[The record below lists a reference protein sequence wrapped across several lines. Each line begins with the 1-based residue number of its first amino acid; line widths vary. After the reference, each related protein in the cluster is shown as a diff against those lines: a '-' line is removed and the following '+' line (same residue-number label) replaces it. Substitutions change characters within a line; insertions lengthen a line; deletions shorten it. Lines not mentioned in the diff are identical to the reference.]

1 MAHITGASNSRAPE
15 RVRFAAQIAERVRFA
30 VVSDLHL
37 QRNALV
43 SSEVSARE
51 EFCKRIIND
60 GYYLYLH
67 LPL

>member
-1 MAHITGASNSRAPE
+1 MAHITGASNSRACK
-15 RVRFAAQIAERVRFA
+15 VRGSNSRACKVCAFA

-67 LPL
+67 LAL